1 MLDALVSPG
10 CRAERPGPVLCLLAF
25 KTSSFWQGWK
35 WWLFQLCTHF
45 CIKSQREN
53 SHFSSKHVFS
63 IDQLFVHDIS
73 QEIQRVKGN
82 EPALWEMVGEKKQGK
97 TSHVTLKVTA
107 ERTVGDSPGLA
118 AKKPPCEVGDAGSV
132 PGRGTRSPRAAEQ
145 LSPCATTRVHALQE
159 NVPCA
164 AKTRHI

>member
-1 MLDALVSPG
+1 
-10 CRAERPGPVLCLLAF
+10 
-25 KTSSFWQGWK
+25 
-35 WWLFQLCTHF
+35 
-45 CIKSQREN
+45 
-53 SHFSSKHVFS
+53 
-63 IDQLFVHDIS
+63 
-73 QEIQRVKGN
+73 
-82 EPALWEMVGEKKQGK
+82 MVGEKKQGK